1 MLQKYKNK
9 MDKVLYK
16 PKILIRESKIDKI
29 AQAVGCGRAAVY
41 NAIAYRTNNK
51 NAAYIRSVACNRFG
65 GILVEK
71 YPVLV
76 EE

>member
-1 MLQKYKNK
+1 

-51 NAAYIRSVACNRFG
+51 NATKIRLLACSRFG
-65 GILVEK
+65 GIFVKK